1 MATVTNGLMLA
12 VSSRVSTTSMRDND
26 DTLSQTDCR
35 QLATAV
41 DQQSDAEQTF
51 NRMCDQCDEN
61 YHQLQC
67 TIMLAGPAHS
77 IKVGLELDEQ
87 FNYRLSMPII
97 NLASID
103 TWMTF
108 PTTHAV
114 FSVVLIAYAVTDLN

>member
-1 MATVTNGLMLA
+1 
-12 VSSRVSTTSMRDND
+12 
-26 DTLSQTDCR
+26 
-35 QLATAV
+35 
-41 DQQSDAEQTF
+41 
-51 NRMCDQCDEN
+51 
-61 YHQLQC
+61 
-67 TIMLAGPAHS
+67 MLAGPAHS